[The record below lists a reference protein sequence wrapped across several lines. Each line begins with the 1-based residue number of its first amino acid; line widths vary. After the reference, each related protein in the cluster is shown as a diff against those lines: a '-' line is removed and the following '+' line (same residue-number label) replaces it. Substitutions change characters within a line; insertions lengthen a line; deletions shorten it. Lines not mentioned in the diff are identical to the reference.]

1 VLQGAVRRPAHPRW
15 MDMAIGCL
23 RDWQHKEFKMSNDVM
38 ARPASRALPDQE
50 TARADATRLQPAPPG
65 YADDDTGTGFT
76 RQRPRLVKAFAP
88 RVLSDTS
95 EAEDV
100 VHDHVADDPPVDEQ
114 VTAENRSWVRRLT
127 ADGAEFDEAVT
138 ALYRLLVK
146 IGYSEAKRKGARL
159 HLAGPELDDVAHQ
172 AAADATL
179 TICRKV
185 ETFRGDCRFT
195 TWAYRFVVFDV
206 SSKVSRHVWQRP
218 TISIDDNEWTG
229 LAANLG
235 EAPETQAENRDLVE
249 AIQRAFRE
257 DLSERQQ
264 RAFEAVVVR
273 GVPVREVAEE
283 LTSNPNAIYKTLSD
297 ARRKLRR
304 SLASA
309 GYLAGTAHS
318 PKPVCGSSTRRPAG
332 ISGQR

>member
-1 VLQGAVRRPAHPRW
+1 
-15 MDMAIGCL
+15 
-23 RDWQHKEFKMSNDVM
+23 MSNDVM
-38 ARPASRALPDQE
+38 ACPASLALPDQD
-50 TARADATRLQPAPPG
+50 TARADGTRLQPATTG
-65 YADDDTGTGFT
+65 NAFDDGGTVLT
-76 RQRPRLVKAFAP
+76 SQRPRMFKSAAT
-88 RVLSDTS
+88 RVLGDTS
-95 EAEDV
+95 EAEDI
-100 VHDHVADDPPVDEQ
+100 VHSHVADDPPVDEP
-114 VTAENRSWVRRLT
+114 VAAENRSWVRRLT

-146 IGYSEAKRKGARL
+146 IGYGEAKRKGARL

-185 ETFRGDCRFT
+185 ETFRGDCRFM
-195 TWAYRFVVFDV
+195 TWAYRFVAFDV

-218 TISIDDNEWTG
+218 TISIDDNEWTR
-229 LAANLG
+229 LTCNLG
-235 EAPETQAENRDLVE
+235 DAPETQAENRDLVE

-309 GYLAGTAHS
+309 GYLTDNCA
-318 PKPVCGSSTRRPAG
+318 
-332 ISGQR
+332 

>member
-1 VLQGAVRRPAHPRW
+1 
-15 MDMAIGCL
+15 
-23 RDWQHKEFKMSNDVM
+23 MSNDVM
-38 ARPASRALPDQE
+38 ACPARRALPDHD
-50 TARADATRLQPAPPG
+50 TAGADATRLQPATPG
-65 YADDDTGTGFT
+65 NADDDGRTVFT
-76 RQRPRLVKAFAP
+76 SQRPRLVKTATP
-88 RVLSDTS
+88 RVLDATS

-100 VHDHVADDPPVDEQ
+100 VRKHVADDLPVDER
-114 VTAENRSWVRRLT
+114 VAAENRSWVRRLT

-218 TISIDDNEWTG
+218 TVWIDDNEWTR
-229 LAANLG
+229 LASNLG

-273 GVPVREVAEE
+273 GVPVREVADE

-309 GYLAGTAHS
+309 GYLTGNCA
-318 PKPVCGSSTRRPAG
+318 
-332 ISGQR
+332 